1 MKVGIIGLPQTGK
14 KTLFQVL
21 TGIGHLEKSTESK
34 KPLMG
39 TADIQDP
46 RFDTLARM
54 YSRRKEVR
62 AKVDIA
68 LLPKMEKEAIA
79 KGDIFKDIVET
90 DAICH
95 VVRAFEDDSIY
106 HVDGSVN
113 PVRDIDMVNTELI
126 LHDMLFIEKRM
137 ERIES
142 SLKKMKDEKQQKE
155 KALLV
160 KMKDHLENEK
170 PLRLMELAPEEE
182 MLIQSYPFITLKQMI
197 LVLNVSDSDL
207 GKEDIIHSLK
217 ERCESD
223 RMEAMRVSAKVESE
237 IAALESEEERKEFIE
252 ELGIKEPAL
261 GTLTRLC
268 LEALGLISFFTV
280 AKDEL
285 RQWLIRKGSSAPEA
299 AGTVHS
305 DMQRGFIRAEVMKY
319 DELMEHKDEAGL
331 KSAGK
336 LYLKGKDYIV
346 EDGDILNIRFKV

>member
-1 MKVGIIGLPQTGK
+1 
-14 KTLFQVL
+14 
-21 TGIGHLEKSTESK
+21 
-34 KPLMG
+34 MG

-113 PVRDIDMVNTELI
+113 PERDIDMVNTELI

-207 GKEDIIHSLK
+207 GKEVIIHSLK

-336 LYLKGKDYIV
+336 LYLKGKDYVV